1 MTRSSLLTLAL
12 VIATGLT
19 STARA
24 ASIVSLSS
32 PDDLA
37 SLQVGDQ
44 ARIDVTLSGLETGLF
59 IFNLDTRILFPLAQ
73 FELVSG
79 PTPSKALG
87 SVFFGPDSIADPQL
101 ANFNANSGPISGG
114 GGVIGNFPDATASG
128 VGAIGQNG
136 LYYSFVVKAIATGS
150 GSIRLRPQYPGR
162 QPVLGHRNQFQL
174 RPPAHGPRP
183 DLLYRCRARTHV
195 DRPGGHPRRAGG
207 RLDLEKT
214 HPGGLLTPAAHLT
227 RPSHPDRRA
236 ASRQLRRADWGPPV
250 CPDRFGELCRAWA
263 WDDPALIANGI
274 PARISSICVEF
285 TPSAIPARRFTGS
298 ILRSWTFAH
307 FARKRARCFCKL
319 VASQ

>member
-1 MTRSSLLTLAL
+1 MMTRSSLITLAL
-12 VIATGLT
+12 ITAIGLT

-44 ARIDVTLSGLETGLF
+44 ARIDVTLSGLETGSF
-59 IFNLDTRILFPLAQ
+59 IFNLDTRILFPSAQ

-150 GSIRLRPQYPGR
+150 GSIGFDLNTPDANRYSGTETNFNFAPLPTG
-162 QPVLGHRNQFQL
+162 
-174 RPPAHGPRP
+174 PALTFSIAAVPEP
-183 DLLYRCRARTHV
+183 ASIALA
-195 DRPGGHPRRAGG
+195 A
-207 RLDLEKT
+207 
-214 HPGGLLTPAAHLT
+214 TPAVLAGAWTL
-227 RPSHPDRRA
+227 RRRIRA
-236 ASRQLRRADWGPPV
+236 AS
-250 CPDRFGELCRAWA
+250 
-263 WDDPALIANGI
+263 
-274 PARISSICVEF
+274 
-285 TPSAIPARRFTGS
+285 
-298 ILRSWTFAH
+298 
-307 FARKRARCFCKL
+307 
-319 VASQ
+319 